1 MKLASLAIS
10 VVAHTVLV
18 GALWV
23 ASRSVEVPVPSE
35 PDEPLIFELVEVDEA
50 GGESATAAEACP
62 QEEIGDSPLKSQ
74 KIVGEDMGDSPRDMA
89 GDSPRF
95 VEEIR
100 EECREIPDV
109 QQVIAKNMGDCPRGF
124 EQVVAKNNGDSPRE
138 FQEEHGDSPREFVA
152 DEMAPARLVAA
163 PVALN
168 RIQPHYPKSARRR
181 NREGCVTV
189 EFAVAADGKVE
200 SAAVVASS
208 GYAELDASALDSVR
222 KAQFAPATED
232 GEPVAATLR
241 LTLEFRLK

>member
-50 GGESATAAEACP
+50 GGESATAAEASP
-62 QEEIGDSPLKSQ
+62 QEEYGDSPLKSQ
-74 KIVGEDMGDSPRDMA
+74 KIVGEEIGDSPRDMA
-89 GDSPRF
+89 GDSSRF

-109 QQVIAKNMGDCPRGF
+109 QQVVAKNMGDC
-124 EQVVAKNNGDSPRE
+124 
-138 FQEEHGDSPREFVA
+138 PREFVA

-208 GYAELDASALDSVR
+208 GYAELDASALESVR

-241 LTLEFRLK
+241 LMLEFRLK